1 MAGLW
6 PFPMQPLIR
15 FTLAAGVSAFVLII
29 LGFTTDLRWFAH
41 GTLIA
46 IGAVAFLPF
55 ILIALGIIIPAALM
69 LLSLLAALV
78 SAFMDGGGVDS
89 SLYGG
94 GGDIGLVQ
102 TGADM
107 TPGYYRFFFA
117 RFIARRRYPIF
128 WGIPAGLLVGAIV
141 LTAYLWIA
149 VIPGESRTAEALLDL
164 YERMEKHYER
174 RNGYP
179 DPVDG
184 KLMLESLGEEA
195 PPDSVGPALDGF
207 GRPLIFEKR
216 GAWKVAS
223 YRLKSL
229 GHDGVPS
236 RDDLCRGDSTTL
248 AKVASVVRISRNGKT
263 LGWSERLGAIAKL
276 RCDD

>member
-1 MAGLW
+1 
-6 PFPMQPLIR
+6 MQPLIR
-15 FTLAAGVSAFVLII
+15 FTLAAGVSTFVLLI

-55 ILIALGIIIPAALM
+55 VIIAVGIIIPVALSA
-69 LLSLLAALV
+69 LSLLAALV
-78 SAFMDGGGVDS
+78 AAFADGGGIDPPVS
-89 SLYGG
+89 
-94 GGDIGLVQ
+94 GGDDTGLVHV
-102 TGADM
+102 GAEM
-107 TPGYYRFFFA
+107 TPRYYRFFFA
-117 RFIARRRYPIF
+117 RFVARRRYPIF

-141 LTAYLWIA
+141 LLSYLWIA

-195 PPDSVGPALDGF
+195 PPNSVGPALDGF

-236 RDDLCRGDSTTL
+236 RDDLCRGNSTTL
-248 AKVASVVRISRNGKT
+248 AKVASVVRISRNGNT